1 MKLLIGGSSSKIFSS
16 EGLCTDELENLGIEC
31 KLVHDTDFADG
42 YPSRKL
48 STWLKRNKK
57 FKNLINDFKPDAV
70 FVDRQRHF
78 GLEAL
83 NQMKYPCL
91 FTLEEITGKR

>member
-1 MKLLIGGSSSKIFSS
+1 LRLLIGGSSSKFFHLKDFAD
-16 EGLCTDELENLGIEC
+16 GLENLGIEC

-48 STWLKRNKK
+48 STWLKRNNK
-57 FKNLINDFKPDAV
+57 FENLINDFKPDII

-83 NQMKYPCL
+83 K
-91 FTLEEITGKR
+91 

>member
-1 MKLLIGGSSSKIFSS
+1 MRLLIGGSSSKFFH
-16 EGLCTDELENLGIEC
+16 LNDFADELENLGIEC

-57 FKNLINDFKPDAV
+57 FKNLRILEDLNFRRCSRRVVV
-70 FVDRQRHF
+70 FC
-78 GLEAL
+78 
-83 NQMKYPCL
+83 Y
-91 FTLEEITGKR
+91 

>member
-1 MKLLIGGSSSKIFSS
+1 MRLLIGGSSSKFFHLKDFAD
-16 EGLCTDELENLGIEC
+16 GLENLGIEC

-48 STWLKRNKK
+48 STWLKRNSK

-83 NQMKYPCL
+83 NNEVPL
-91 FTLEEITGKR
+91 FVHLRGNYL